1 MRFCLKG
8 LSQRLGAKRSDEVEP
23 GPEDDPSRAKLIA
36 LVAIGF
42 PLLGPSDKL
51 LKASDRNQRGSGGM
65 ISGRTEIIAHLGY
78 PTESFTAPMIYNPWF
93 EAHGID
99 AVVVPMGVRAADYAA
114 FLRPLFSLS
123 NIRGALVTMPHKVTT
138 AGLLDRVS
146 IAVEVAGSCNA
157 IRRRPDGLLYGDM
170 FDGVGFTRAARRQGF
185 EFAGAAC
192 LVVGAGGVGSAI
204 AAAIAAEGPGSAPGS
219 IALYD
224 IRAAAAEALAA
235 RLRHHFPGLDV
246 VLGGN
251 DPAGYRLV
259 VNATPLGMTPGDPLP
274 FDPER
279 IDPGALVGDVVLGAG
294 MTPLLQAAARR
305 GCRCLVGT
313 DMLFEQIPAYL
324 DFFGYGSATTDELRA
339 LAKISY

>member
-1 MRFCLKG
+1 
-8 LSQRLGAKRSDEVEP
+8 
-23 GPEDDPSRAKLIA
+23 
-36 LVAIGF
+36 
-42 PLLGPSDKL
+42 
-51 LKASDRNQRGSGGM
+51 M

-99 AVVVPMGVRAADYAA
+99 AVVVPMGVRAEDYAA
-114 FLRPLFSLS
+114 FLRPLFRLS

-138 AGLLDRVS
+138 VCLLDEVS

-157 IRRRPDGLLYGDM
+157 ILRRPDGSLYGDM
-170 FDGVGFTRAARRQGF
+170 FDSVGFTRAARRQGF
-185 EFAGAAC
+185 DFAGADC

-204 AAAIAAEGPGSAPGS
+204 AAAIAAEGAGSAPRS
-219 IALYD
+219 ITLFD
-224 IRAAAAEALAA
+224 IREKAAEGLAA
-235 RLRHHFPGLDV
+235 RLRRHFPGLDV
-246 VLGGN
+246 VLGDN
-251 DPAGYRLV
+251 DPAGYHLV
-259 VNATPLGMTPGDPLP
+259 VNATPLGMMPGDPLP
-274 FDPER
+274 FDPDR

-324 DFFGYGSATTDELRA
+324 DFFGYGNATTDELRA

>member
-1 MRFCLKG
+1 
-8 LSQRLGAKRSDEVEP
+8 
-23 GPEDDPSRAKLIA
+23 
-36 LVAIGF
+36 
-42 PLLGPSDKL
+42 
-51 LKASDRNQRGSGGM
+51 M

-93 EAHGID
+93 EHHGID
-99 AVVVPMGVRAADYAA
+99 TVIVPMGVRAADYAA

-138 AGLLDRVS
+138 ASLLDRVS
-146 IAVEVAGSCNA
+146 VAVEIAGACNA
-157 IRRRPDGLLYGDM
+157 ILRRPDGSLYGDM
-170 FDGVGFTRAARRQGF
+170 FDGAGFTRAARGKG
-185 EFAGAAC
+185 FAGADC

-204 AAAIAAEGPGSAPGS
+204 AAVIASEKPGS
-219 IALYD
+219 IALFD
-224 IRAAAAEALAA
+224 IREAAAEGLAS
-235 RLRHHFPGLDV
+235 RLRRHFPGLHV
-246 VLGGN
+246 GLGGN

-259 VNATPLGMTPGDPLP
+259 VNATPLGMMPDDPLP

-279 IDPGALVGDVVLGAG
+279 LSPGALVGDVVLGAA

-305 GCRCLVGT
+305 GCRTLVGT

-324 DFFGYGSATTDELRA
+324 EFFGYGQVTADELRA